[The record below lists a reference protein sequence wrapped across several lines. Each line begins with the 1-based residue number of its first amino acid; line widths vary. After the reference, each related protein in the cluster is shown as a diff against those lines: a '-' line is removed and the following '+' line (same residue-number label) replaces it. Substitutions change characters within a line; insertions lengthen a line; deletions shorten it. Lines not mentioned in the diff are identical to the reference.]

1 MEDFNEFE
9 NSSLLFKLRVILIA
23 GAGFFTDAYD
33 LFTMYSFHKVS

>member
-9 NSSLLFKLRVILIA
+9 NSSLLFKLRVVLIA

-33 LFTMYSFHKVS
+33 LFTMYLPP